1 MKKPSKSFTEQYP
14 YLAYWI
20 EDWGEMETTNGDW
33 GRPRISLIDQG
44 GDVYRDY
51 ESKSHDEALMKAEKF
66 LREVDFTRR
75 FDKETIDSLEE
86 DYETYKLK

>member
-1 MKKPSKSFTEQYP
+1 MKKPNKPFTQQYP

-33 GRPRISLIDQG
+33 GRPRISLIDMG

-51 ESKSHDEALMKAEKF
+51 ESTSHNKALEKAEKF
-66 LREVDFTRR
+66 LREVDFPSR
-75 FDKETIDSLEE
+75 FGKETIEALEE
-86 DYETYKLK
+86 DYQNFKLK